1 MGKDKGDAPK
11 RPRSGYILFTM
22 DKRDDVK
29 ASNPGIANKEIMK
42 KLAEEWRALSDKE
55 KKVYN
60 DRAAKEK
67 ETYNAQKPASGKKDK
82 KGGKKEKK
90 SAKKAPSS
98 DEEDDDDS

>member
-1 MGKDKGDAPK
+1 MGKDKGNAPK

-42 KLAEEWRALSDKE
+42 KLAAEWKALSDKE

-60 DRAAKEK
+60 DRASKEK
-67 ETYNAQKPASGKKDK
+67 ENYDAEKASSGKKDK
-82 KGGKKEKK
+82 KGGKKK
-90 SAKKAPSS
+90 AVKKAPSS
-98 DEEDDDDS
+98 DEEDNDES

>member
-1 MGKDKGDAPK
+1 MGKDRGDAPK

-22 DKRDDVK
+22 DKREDVK

-42 KLAEEWRALSDKE
+42 KLAEEWKALSDKE

-60 DRAAKEK
+60 DRASKEK
-67 ETYNAQKPASGKKDK
+67 ENYKAQKPSSGKKDK

-90 SAKKAPSS
+90 PTKKAPSS
-98 DEEDDDDS
+98 DEEDEDDS